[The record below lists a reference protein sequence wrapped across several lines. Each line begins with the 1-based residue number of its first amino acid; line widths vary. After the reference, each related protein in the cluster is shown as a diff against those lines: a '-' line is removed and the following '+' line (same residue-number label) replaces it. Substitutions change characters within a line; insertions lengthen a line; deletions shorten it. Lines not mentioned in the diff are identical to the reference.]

1 LLNWLD
7 IGLDRM
13 TGQEHRYPVD
23 LKVSADDFVNSDW
36 KAVLEPTTRK
46 GYPAIWQAYSSAA
59 REATEKG
66 RDKQCKVFWILADAC
81 SMMLTPSSLNEPF
94 KPFAVMRDRR
104 SVMADDFHESDIAF
118 LKEIV
123 NTVDHNF
130 LKARLADLVWL
141 KSTPRDVSFALKAI
155 DAYRSIPLD
164 VETWIHDG
172 KQCWERALSLAHIL
186 GKGSGERLEQ
196 MEAVILDAF
205 NNSTAA
211 DAFLSLW
218 LANLLIQNGL
228 GRASSAQVA
237 NKLELLA
244 HGFTN
249 DTDQDKARKY
259 FLAATDWYKQSS
271 NADKAVE
278 MTVHAAECCVKE
290 ATHRI
295 STDVVGHIVA
305 SSFYENAIQMYRLIP
320 RAKRAAHRV
329 DERIEEL
336 RVKLSSSG
344 QQSLEA
350 MGVIRSPGVDISDML
365 QIARDAV
372 TNKSTMDA
380 LRAFTGLHRGAN
392 SDELR
397 QDVMKKMRQYPLQSL
412 FVSSTFSRDG
422 RVIAKRPSL
431 SLSGDLTEEDETAIR
446 AEMVRDH
453 GILVNIVVP
462 GYILPA
468 LDVLILE
475 HRLRESDFIDLALQ
489 SPIVPKDR
497 AGLFGRALFA
507 GYDRDFVTAS
517 HLLIPQI
524 EHMVRTHLK
533 QSGAQT
539 TNLDKN
545 GIENENGM
553 STLIDHP
560 NAEGVF
566 GKNVIFELRA
576 LFCDSNGP
584 NLRNELAHGLLSED
598 GCNSVFAVYA
608 WWFALRLVFLAW
620 WNTAHTQKG
629 SAVEKGNSD
638 D

>member
-1 LLNWLD
+1 
-7 IGLDRM
+7 M
-13 TGQEHRYPVD
+13 TENEHRYPVD
-23 LKVSADDFVNSDW
+23 LQISIHDFINCGW
-36 KAVLEPTTRK
+36 KDALEQAKRE
-46 GYPAIWQAYSSAA
+46 GYSAIWQAYSSAA
-59 REATEKG
+59 REASDKG
-66 RDKQCKVFWILADAC
+66 LAKEGKVFWILADAC
-81 SMMLTPSSLNEPF
+81 SMMLTPSSQNEPF
-94 KPFAVMRDRR
+94 KPFAVLRDKR
-104 SVMADDFHESDIAF
+104 SVIADDFHESDITF

-123 NTVDHNF
+123 DAVDNNF
-130 LKARLADLVWL
+130 LKARVADLVWL
-141 KSTPRDVSFALKAI
+141 KSISRDVSFALKAI

-164 VETWIHDG
+164 LETWISDG
-172 KQCWERALSLAHIL
+172 QECWERALSLTHML
-186 GKGSGERLEQ
+186 GSGAGERLQQ
-196 MEAVILDAF
+196 MEAAILAAF

-211 DAFLSLW
+211 DGFLSLW
-218 LANLLIQNGL
+218 LAKLLIKNGL
-228 GRASSAQVA
+228 GRASQAQVA
-237 NKLELLA
+237 AKLELLA
-244 HGFTN
+244 QGFAS
-249 DTDQDKARKY
+249 DIDQHKARSY
-259 FLAATDWYKQSS
+259 FFAAVDWFKRSS
-271 NADKAVE
+271 DADKAVE
-278 MTVHAAECCVKE
+278 MTVHAAECWVKE
-290 ATHRI
+290 ATNRI
-295 STDVVGHIVA
+295 SSDVTGHIVA
-305 SSFYENAIQMYRLIP
+305 SSFYENAIQTYRLIP
-320 RAKRAAHRV
+320 RTKRAAHSV
-329 DERIEEL
+329 DERIEQL
-336 RVKLSSSG
+336 RVQLSSSG

-365 QIARDAV
+365 QIARHAV

-380 LRAFTGLHRGAN
+380 LRAFTGLHQGAN

-397 QDVMKKMRQYPLQSL
+397 QEVLKKMKRYVSHSL
-412 FVSSTFSRDG
+412 FSSTTLSRDG
-422 RVIAKRPSL
+422 RVIAKHPPL
-431 SLSGDLTEEDETAIR
+431 SLSGDLTEEDEIAIR

-453 GILVNIVVP
+453 GILVSLVIQ

-475 HRLRESDFIDLALQ
+475 HRLREADFIDLALE

-497 AGLFGRALFA
+497 AGLFAKALFA

-560 NAEGVF
+560 NAEQVF

-620 WNTAHTQKG
+620 WTTAHQAKD
-629 SAVEKGNSD
+629 SASEKHEAAE
-638 D
+638 